1 MKKEQFIATSCV
13 ALMLSAFLPTL
24 STAKASE
31 LTKENINTYVQTNVN
46 NVPLKTAQPSLIGI
60 GPGQIQIGNSNM
72 DQLTLRISQTF
83 TQNDL
88 GNYVFDET
96 KARALGFSE
105 DDWCYGYS

>member
-1 MKKEQFIATSCV
+1 
-13 ALMLSAFLPTL
+13 MLSAFLPTL

-96 KARALGFSE
+96 KARSLGFSE